1 MRFGIVG
8 LGRMGA
14 NIGRHAREKGHEVV
28 GFDPSEEARTSLAED
43 GVEPAA
49 SLEELTAALAPPRV
63 ILLYVPHGDITD
75 RVATE
80 LMGLLGQGDV
90 LVDGGNSHWMD
101 SGRRHAAFDEKGIRF
116 LDMGTS
122 GGIEGARTGACFMVG
137 GPRDAYEVIE
147 PLLIDLATSKEAVV
161 HAGEGGGAGHFVKLI
176 HNAIEFGMIQSIAEG
191 VEMLRRSDYELDLP
205 ALFVNWSHGSVIRS
219 WLVEL
224 MGNALTQ
231 NDEAAWEH
239 LSTYVEDTDEV
250 KWVLTWASDADIPSP
265 VIVQAQQQLMQ
276 YRDLE
281 WPAAK
286 AVALLRNQF
295 GGHPVHRI
303 ADTAPRA

>member
-14 NIGRHAREKGHEVV
+14 NIARHALERGHQVV
-28 GFDPSEEARTSLAED
+28 GHDPNEEARAALEGE
-43 GVEPAA
+43 GVESAA
-49 SLEELTAALAPPRV
+49 SLVELTATLGGPRV
-63 ILLYVPHGDITD
+63 ILLYVPHGEITD
-75 RVATE
+75 RVVTD
-80 LMGLLGQGDV
+80 LLGLLDEDDI

-101 SGRRHAAFDEKGIRF
+101 SRRRHAAFADKGIRF

-137 GPRDAYEVIE
+137 GPREAYEVIE
-147 PLLIDLATSKEAVV
+147 PLLIDLAISPEAVI

-205 ALFVNWSHGSVIRS
+205 ALFVNWNHGSVIRS

-224 MGNALTQ
+224 MGNALAR
-231 NDEAAWEH
+231 NDEAAWEQ

-250 KWVLTWASDADIPSP
+250 KWVLNWALDEDIPTP
-265 VIVQAQQQLMQ
+265 VTAHAQQQLMQ
-276 YRDLE
+276 YRDLD

-295 GGHPVHRI
+295 GGHPVHRV
-303 ADTAPRA
+303 DETKPRA